1 MKKVMT
7 IIIDEAI
14 AKDIFEEYYEFADFI
29 SMETE
34 AEYNMKNDG
43 WSTWDGEEAGFDD
56 DPNDCDCEGVC
67 TCDDDDDAHSWVDRR
82 KVEI

>member
-1 MKKVMT
+1 MRGLALLSRRYTMKKVMT
-7 IIIDEAI
+7 IIIDESI

-34 AEYNMKNDG
+34 AEYNMRNDG

-56 DPNDCDCEGVC
+56 EKEDCDC
-67 TCDDDDDAHSWVDRR
+67 TDRR

>member
-7 IIIDEAI
+7 IIIDESI

-43 WSTWDGEEAGFDD
+43 WSTWDGEDAGFDD
-56 DPNDCDCEGVC
+56 DPND
-67 TCDDDDDAHSWVDRR
+67 DDDGDDAHRWVDRR

>member
-7 IIIDEAI
+7 IIIDESI

-43 WSTWDGEEAGFDD
+43 WSTWDGEEAGYDD
-56 DPNDCDCEGVC
+56 DPNDD
-67 TCDDDDDAHSWVDRR
+67 DDDDDAHRWVDRR